1 MWVLGLCN
9 NSTFIGV
16 DFLNLVKSIT
26 DYHFLCVPL
35 CIIANGTVE
44 QGEDSKVPEGE
55 TAEVIS
61 SPKEDARKKSVPEVL
76 YKVSLILYVFVFVFL
91 FLFFFCFC
99 FICFFFVLLYF
110 VLFCQ
115 K

>member
-1 MWVLGLCN
+1 M
-9 NSTFIGV
+9 
-16 DFLNLVKSIT
+16 KSIT

-35 CIIANGTVE
+35 CIIANGTAE

-99 FICFFFVLLYF
+99 FFLFFFCFALFCF
-110 VLFCQ
+110 VLPEVVVKWQC
-115 K
+115 

>member
-1 MWVLGLCN
+1 M
-9 NSTFIGV
+9 
-16 DFLNLVKSIT
+16 KSIT

-35 CIIANGTVE
+35 CIIANGTAE

-76 YKVSLILYVFVFVFL
+76 YKVSLILYVF
-91 FLFFFCFC
+91 FLFFFCFALFC
-99 FICFFFVLLYF
+99 FVLPE
-110 VLFCQ
+110 VVVKWQC
-115 K
+115 